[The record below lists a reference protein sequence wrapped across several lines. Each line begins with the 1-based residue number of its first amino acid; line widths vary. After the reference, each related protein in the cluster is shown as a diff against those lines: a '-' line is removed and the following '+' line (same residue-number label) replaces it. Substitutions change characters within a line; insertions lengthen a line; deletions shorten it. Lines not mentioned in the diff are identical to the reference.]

1 MSLAKNLLMQK
12 ENAKLL
18 SDNRKQ
24 LKLKTSSG
32 RVNREK
38 VSKIVFRANV
48 RRGRRGEQ
56 YRKCEINKQTRC
68 RARHGNSYEYSNEV
82 NIYGKLMIFFLR

>member
-1 MSLAKNLLMQK
+1 MQK

-48 RRGRRGEQ
+48 RKGSSSESV
-56 YRKCEINKQTRC
+56 K
-68 RARHGNSYEYSNEV
+68 
-82 NIYGKLMIFFLR
+82 

>member
-1 MSLAKNLLMQK
+1 MYALNSPHIVDVVVDVLVSLANSFMQK

-38 VSKIVFRANV
+38 VSKIVL
-48 RRGRRGEQ
+48 Q
-56 YRKCEINKQTRC
+56 LT
-68 RARHGNSYEYSNEV
+68 
-82 NIYGKLMIFFLR
+82 